1 MKQLSEIRPPYA
13 QSRGYEK
20 IIVLLMLFAKS
31 SHNSIPSPLISL
43 LTHVYDQLGITAFVF
58 IIILWCIKEQEKALI
73 PIAVSN
79 FH

>member
-1 MKQLSEIRPPYA
+1 MKQASEIRPPIA
-13 QSRGYEK
+13 QSRGNEK

-31 SHNSIPSPLISL
+31 SHNSIPSPLITL
-43 LTHVYDQLGITAFVF
+43 LTHVYDQLGITTFVF
-58 IIILWCIKEQEKALI
+58 IIILWCIKGQASALI